1 MRIQTTQNVEIDF
14 EVAGLGDRVLA
25 ALLDYFLLVCYLM
38 VVGIVNA
45 AIESTAVAILLLLP
59 YFFYFLVCEIFFDGQ
74 SIGKKARHL
83 KVARL
88 DGVQPTLGNYV
99 LRWLLRFIDIDL
111 TLGMAALLTVFIS
124 GKGQRLG
131 DLAAGTTVIKVKPRL
146 SLRDTIFARL
156 DDHYTPTFHQ
166 VETLED
172 SDIATAKDVLNT
184 LATERKSHTTHL
196 LGTKMKTVLEN
207 KMGLRSDL
215 PPAEFLH
222 TVIKDYNYVKGKV

>member
-25 ALLDYFLLVCYLM
+25 ALLDYFLLVCYL
-38 VVGIVNA
+38 IVAEIAKA
-45 AIESTAVAILLLLP
+45 AVESTAVAVLLLLP
-59 YFFYFLVCEIFFDGQ
+59 YFFYFLVCEIFFNGQ
-74 SIGKKARHL
+74 SIGKKARRL

-124 GKGQRLG
+124 SKGQRLG
-131 DLAAGTTVIKVKPRL
+131 DLAAGTAVIKAKPRL

-156 DDHYTPTFHQ
+156 DDDYTPTFHQ

-215 PPAEFLH
+215 PPAEFLR

>member
-1 MRIQTTQNVEIDF
+1 MKIQTTQNVEIDF

-25 ALLDYFLLVCYLM
+25 ALLDYFLLFCYL
-38 VVGIVNA
+38 VAVQLAAAEVGSQA
-45 AIESTAVAILLLLP
+45 LTTLLLLP
-59 YFFYFLVCEIFFDGQ
+59 YFFYFLVCEIFFNGQ
-74 SIGKKARHL
+74 SIGKKVRRL

-131 DLAAGTTVIKVKPRL
+131 DLAAGTTVIKAKPRL
-146 SLRDTIFARL
+146 SLRDTLFARL
-156 DDHYTPTFHQ
+156 DDDYTPTFHQ

-172 SDIATAKDVLNT
+172 SDIVTAKDVLNT
-184 LATERKSHTTHL
+184 LAIERKSHTTYL
-196 LGTKMKTVLEN
+196 LGTKMKTALEQ
-207 KMGLRSDL
+207 KMGLQSDL
-215 PPAEFLH
+215 PPVAFLR

>member
-25 ALLDYFLLVCYLM
+25 ALLDYFLLVCYLI
-38 VVGIVNA
+38 VAGIAKA
-45 AIESTAVAILLLLP
+45 AVESTAVAVLLLLP
-59 YFFYFLVCEIFFDGQ
+59 YFFYFLVCEIFFNGQ
-74 SIGKKARHL
+74 SIGKKARRL

-131 DLAAGTTVIKVKPRL
+131 DLAAGTTVIKAKPRL

-156 DDHYTPTFHQ
+156 DDDYTPTFHQ
-166 VETLED
+166 VETLEE

-215 PPAEFLH
+215 PPAEFLR

>member
-25 ALLDYFLLVCYLM
+25 ALLDYFLLVCYL
-38 VVGIVNA
+38 IVAEIAKA
-45 AIESTAVAILLLLP
+45 AVESTAVAVLLLLP
-59 YFFYFLVCEIFFDGQ
+59 YFFYFLVCEIFFNGQ
-74 SIGKKARHL
+74 SIGKKARRL

-111 TLGMAALLTVFIS
+111 TFGMAALLTVFIS

-156 DDHYTPTFHQ
+156 DDDYTPTFHQ
-166 VETLED
+166 VETLEE

-184 LATERKSHTTHL
+184 LATERKSHTTYL
-196 LGTKMKTVLEN
+196 LDTKMKTALEN
-207 KMGLRSDL
+207 KMDLQSDL
-215 PPAEFLH
+215 PPVEFLR

>member
-25 ALLDYFLLVCYLM
+25 ALLDYFLLACYLI
-38 VVGIVNA
+38 VAGIVNA
-45 AIESTAVAILLLLP
+45 AVESTAGGVLLLLP
-59 YFFYFLVCEIFFDGQ
+59 YFFYFLVCEIFFNGQ
-74 SIGKKARHL
+74 SIGKKARRL

-111 TLGMAALLTVFIS
+111 TLGMAAILTVFIS
-124 GKGQRLG
+124 SKGQRLG

-146 SLRDTIFARL
+146 SLRDTIFAHL
-156 DDHYTPTFHQ
+156 DDDYTPTFHQ
-166 VETLED
+166 VETLEE

-184 LATERKSHTTHL
+184 LAIERKSHTTRL
-196 LGTKMKTVLEN
+196 LGTKMKAVLEN
-207 KMGLRSDL
+207 KMGLQSNL
-215 PPAEFLH
+215 PPAEFLR

>member
-1 MRIQTTQNVEIDF
+1 MRIQTSQNVEIDF

-25 ALLDYFLLVCYLM
+25 ALLDYFLLFCYLI
-38 VVGIVNA
+38 VVQVA
-45 AIESTAVAILLLLP
+45 AAEVT
-59 YFFYFLVCEIFFDGQ
+59 GQ

-83 KVARL
+83 KLARL
-88 DGVQPTLGNYV
+88 DGLQPTLGNYV

-111 TLGMAALLTVFIS
+111 TLGMAAILTVFIGS
-124 GKGQRLG
+124 KGQRLG
-131 DLAAGTTVIKVKPRL
+131 DLAAGTTVIKIKPRL

-156 DDHYTPTFHQ
+156 DEDYTPTFHQ

-184 LATERKSHTTHL
+184 LATERKSHTTYL
-196 LGTKMKTVLEN
+196 LGTKMKTALEN
-207 KMGLRSDL
+207 KMGLQSNL
-215 PPAEFLH
+215 PPVEFLR

>member
-1 MRIQTTQNVEIDF
+1 MKIQTTQNVEIDF

-25 ALLDYFLLVCYLM
+25 ALLDYFLLVCYL
-38 VVGIVNA
+38 IVAEIAKA
-45 AIESTAVAILLLLP
+45 AVESTAVAVLLLLP
-59 YFFYFLVCEIFFDGQ
+59 YFFYFLVCEIFFNGQ
-74 SIGKKARHL
+74 SIGKKARRL

-124 GKGQRLG
+124 SKGQRLG
-131 DLAAGTTVIKVKPRL
+131 DLAAGTTVIKAKPRL
-146 SLRDTIFARL
+146 SLRDTLFARL
-156 DDHYTPTFHQ
+156 DDDYTPTFHQ

-172 SDIATAKDVLNT
+172 SDIVTAKDVLNT
-184 LATERKSHTTHL
+184 LATESKSHTTYL
-196 LGTKMKTVLEN
+196 LGTKMKTVLEQ
-207 KMGLRSDL
+207 KMGLQSDL
-215 PPAEFLH
+215 PPVVFLR

>member
-25 ALLDYFLLVCYLM
+25 ALLDYFLLVCYL
-38 VVGIVNA
+38 IVAEIAKA
-45 AIESTAVAILLLLP
+45 AVESTAVAILLLLP
-59 YFFYFLVCEIFFDGQ
+59 YFFYFLVCEIFFNGQ
-74 SIGKKARHL
+74 SIGKKARRL

-111 TLGMAALLTVFIS
+111 TLGMAAILTVFIS

-146 SLRDTIFARL
+146 SLRDTIFAHL
-156 DDHYTPTFHQ
+156 DDDYTPTFHQ
-166 VETLED
+166 VETLEE

-184 LATERKSHTTHL
+184 LATESKSHTTHL

-207 KMGLRSDL
+207 KMGLQSNL
-215 PPAEFLH
+215 PPAEFLR